1 MKAIIIGSGISG
13 LTTGA
18 FLARAGWE
26 VEIFEQY
33 GDIGGVTG
41 GIEKDGFRWDLGQLI
56 LEGLAPGEVV
66 GELLDDLEIREKL
79 TLIPGD
85 RIYSFPGFNIKKP
98 EAYGGPFWRKEL
110 LAGLFPDDKKGLERY
125 YRLYRRIMELMTIG
139 RRIERTRGPR
149 KLLFQ
154 VLIFAKML
162 PILPKMKQSAD
173 VLLGNLFKSEEL
185 RGVFM
190 SILADF
196 VVRPS
201 EFLGLGIPAVNPEPA
216 FDYRV
221 PLMISRF
228 GRQPSYSYIK
238 GGCRALVD
246 VLARY
251 ITERGG
257 AIHTGT
263 EVKKIVVEGGA
274 AKGILTTAGA
284 TIDGDIVV
292 SSGAAI
298 EFRDLAGRENFNDT
312 FNKSVDEIP
321 LMESVFMVH
330 LGVDYDPSEVQGG
343 PLCYYYLTCDFER
356 GVRDIQNNRYHEGR
370 DGYLVTVGSVPS
382 PDMAPEGHH
391 AVTVYTIAPNVLD
404 SGTWEKRKEEFADK
418 LLAIAEE
425 KVPGLRERTRTRI
438 ILTPDDFKKIA
449 HMKHHAFGGCAPV
462 MGKTGL
468 PHQTPV
474 KNLWFIGAQSESG
487 AGINNVMRGGW
498 RVAVKILRNM

>member
-1 MKAIIIGSGISG
+1 MKAVIIGSGISG

-18 FLARAGWE
+18 YLAQAGYDI
-26 VEIFEQY
+26 EIVEQY

-41 GIEKDGFRWDLGQLI
+41 GIQKDGYYWDLGQLI
-56 LEGLAPGEVV
+56 IEGFAPGEVV
-66 GELLDDLEIREKL
+66 GELLDDLEIRNRI

-85 RIYSFPGFNIKKP
+85 RIYSFPGFDIKKP
-98 EAYGGPFWRKEL
+98 EAYQGPFWRKEL
-110 LAGLFPDDKKGLERY
+110 LLKLFPGEEKGLNRY
-125 YRLYRRIMELMTIG
+125 YRLYLRIMELMTIG
-139 RRIERTRGPR
+139 RRIERTSGMK
-149 KLLFQ
+149 KLLFHILLF
-154 VLIFAKML
+154 VKML
-162 PILPKMKQSAD
+162 PLLPRLKQNAD
-173 VLLGNLFKSEEL
+173 VLLKDLFKSEEL

-196 VVRPS
+196 VVRPT
-201 EFLGLGIPAVNPEPA
+201 EFMGLGIPAVNPEPA

-228 GRQPSYSYIK
+228 GRQPSYNYIR

-246 VLARY
+246 VLAGY

-257 AIHTGT
+257 VIRTGT
-263 EVKKIVVEGGA
+263 EVSRITVEDGRATGVV
-274 AKGILTTAGA
+274 TASGE
-284 TIDGDIVV
+284 TISGDLVIA
-292 SSGAAI
+292 SGAAR
-298 EFRDLAGRENFNDT
+298 EFRDLVGRYNFT
-312 FNKSVDEIP
+312 GGFNKAVDEIP

-330 LGVDYDPSEVQGG
+330 LGVDYNPAEAQGG
-343 PLCYYYLTCDFER
+343 PLCYYYRTYDFER
-356 GVRDIQNNRYHEGR
+356 GVSDIQNNRYHEGR
-370 DGYLVTVGSVPS
+370 DGYLVTVSSVPS
-382 PDMAPEGHH
+382 PETAPEGHH

-404 SGTWEKRKEEFADK
+404 RGTWEERKEEFADK

-438 ILTPDDFKKIA
+438 ILTPDDFKKIT

-468 PHQTPV
+468 PHETPV

-498 RVAVKILRNM
+498 RAAVKILE